1 MRKSAGG
8 KKMTSEELEKIN
20 LECDLI
26 GLINKYAWP
35 HGDRLAKELLSLY
48 AIQPKHQR
56 VPIHVSRD

>member
-1 MRKSAGG
+1 
-8 KKMTSEELEKIN
+8 MTSEELEKIN